1 MFKKAATLAS
11 LSLMLAA
18 GIVMT
23 NHSSAEA
30 GWTETRVGN
39 YTFIRDHVS
48 GFSAT
53 CSRIGSYTYCN

>member
-1 MFKKAATLAS
+1 MFKKIAILAS

-30 GWTETRVGN
+30 GYRISQFGNSIIYNYDNGGRVVCQK
-39 YTFIRDHVS
+39 F
-48 GFSAT
+48 
-53 CSRIGSYTYCN
+53 GSTYFCN